1 MARITYLEDALHADT
16 QGRLRDNSLNKLRQ
30 AEQQLRE
37 QLRLPQ
43 APAQYQALEQC
54 ASACASAA
62 EVIETL
68 WCRYHPR

>member
-16 QGRLRDNSLNKLRQ
+16 QGTLRDSSLNKLRQ

-43 APAQYQALEQC
+43 APARYQVLEQC
-54 ASACASAA
+54 ASACVSAA
-62 EVIETL
+62 EVIEKL
-68 WCRYHPR
+68 WYRYHSR